1 MKETNIKQIKQ
12 INNGSYK
19 LPQYSI
25 GTQILNNMKNL
36 SGEQVTSAASGVLN
50 GVTQIISGS
59 GQMSNAV
66 QPGDTDSFTTT
77 KQNASPYGHYYDTLS
92 LNSNKFLDAAKTKA
106 NAGFAQ
112 TEMGAIGIGAS
123 IGSLFGPIGTGVGAV
138 VGGLTGLF
146 GLGSRNKAIEEAK
159 QYAQDTYAQY
169 TGYNKQNKSVATSM
183 GMRDEYNAEHPNNIS
198 YAAEGKQAFD
208 PKWNGTNGIA
218 HEGEFQWD
226 PYTNNGMK
234 ITHATN
240 GRIKNNNTTKKYA
253 YGTPG
258 VTNTNYKEDV
268 PVYTQPQHVIFSDIF
283 PEMKYSNGTKNI
295 AEVAEAAQTNIKNGN
310 MPEQNRQILEDLVN
324 EQGMYQKENIHKKYM
339 NQYKCGKM
347 PKYDGGTKKV
357 YNYIPLDDFIYP
369 DPTETFADKIK
380 PQLATL
386 QKGLDATAYRPG
398 YKYDALTKEYSPI
411 SLNPFSNPVEPVQKK
426 TNNLK
431 KILPYA
437 LPALGNYATNMLQ
450 LINQRNNDSK
460 MDTSQR
466 SSYVESPSATT
477 YANIARPIKDNSFI
491 KALRNEAAM
500 QHYANDKS
508 GYGQGLHAAV
518 GNQINLNRMNAL
530 TNGYLT
536 RDMNFYNQLNEY
548 GKTLASLQDINAQR
562 RQQASLAQEQMIN
575 AKKSSKN
582 NWLRDDLTSWMTSG
596 NNFTQ
601 NLINIPTYLRALGR
615 YDSDNGLV

>member
-36 SGEQVTSAASGVLN
+36 SGEQVISAASGTLD

-112 TEMGAIGIGAS
+112 TEMGAIGTGAS

-138 VGGLTGLF
+138 VGGLAGLF

-159 QYAQDTYAQY
+159 QYAHDTYVQQ

-347 PKYDGGTKKV
+347 PKYWDGTPYVTTGLSAIGGQISNMVRRNEINKRNTSEANPYVANPYLQQGLEKFKPTLDYSWV
-357 YNYIPLDDFIYP
+357 SPL
-369 DPTETFADKIK
+369 KNS
-380 PQLATL
+380 L
-386 QKGLDATAYRPG
+386 QDAKYTYAHSGGITNGMRLIGLNDL
-398 YKYDALTKEYSPI
+398 YKS
-411 SLNPFSNPVEPVQKK
+411 
-426 TNNLK
+426 
-431 KILPYA
+431 YA
-437 LPALGNYATNMLQ
+437 NTYG
-450 LINQRNNDSK
+450 NQRNAMIKQYYDQNARYGEAMLNAGNTEASRNTQGGTWAKDS
-460 MDTSQR
+460 
-466 SSYVESPSATT
+466 
-477 YANIARPIKDNSFI
+477 ANRK
-491 KALRNEAAM
+491 
-500 QHYANDKS
+500 
-508 GYGQGLHAAV
+508 V
-518 GNQINLNRMNAL
+518 
-530 TNGYLT
+530 
-536 RDMNFYNQLNEY
+536 
-548 GKTLASLQDINAQR
+548 
-562 RQQASLAQEQMIN
+562 
-575 AKKSSKN
+575 SKN
-582 NWLRDDLTSWMTSG
+582 NDDLTTLSNANSQNWYDF
-596 NNFTQ
+596 NRNLTQ
-601 NLINIPTYLRALGR
+601 LWQFNKNVDLYNKKLDIDALNLGK
-615 YDSDNGLV
+615 